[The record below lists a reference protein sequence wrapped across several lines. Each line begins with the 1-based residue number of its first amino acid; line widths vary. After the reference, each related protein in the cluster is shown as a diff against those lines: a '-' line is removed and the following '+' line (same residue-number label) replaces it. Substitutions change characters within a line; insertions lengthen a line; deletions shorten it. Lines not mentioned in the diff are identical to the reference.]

1 MLGTFK
7 TQRVVKISKEII
19 NDNMEHVSI
28 YNPTNLSLTNNLYK
42 EIKKSKKIIAVSNA
56 CPNNP

>member
-1 MLGTFK
+1 VLGTFK

-42 EIKKSKKIIAVSNA
+42 EIKKVRKL
-56 CPNNP
+56 